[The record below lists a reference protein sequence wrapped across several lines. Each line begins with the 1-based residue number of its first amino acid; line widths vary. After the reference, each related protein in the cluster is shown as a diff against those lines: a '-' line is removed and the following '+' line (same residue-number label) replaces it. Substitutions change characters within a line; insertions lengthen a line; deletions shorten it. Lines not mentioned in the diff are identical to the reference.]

1 MKMKVIKQYEGG
13 KKVSVIARD
22 LQLPHSTVSTILKDK
37 ERIHEA
43 VKGSALMRSTVI
55 TKQRTG
61 PIHEMEKLLNVW
73 IESQL

>member
-1 MKMKVIKQYEGG
+1 MKMTVIKQYERG